1 MDPADQQ
8 RTLASQGALLG
19 QQEQSIQLLLDN
31 IAVMARAVSELS
43 QQMAR
48 LVISG
53 TSSPPAAGSA
63 ATVSSTLP
71 KDSHACDPEP
81 FDGDLDKW
89 SGQRRQVHALTF
101 VLSLSSLMSSWSVF
115 KGFLTDRIT
124 QAMPRTVFLCFVRE
138 PALWQNTRSSSG
150 RWRGTPGGMSRRSR
164 VRSIGV

>member
-31 IAVMARAVSELS
+31 IAAMAWAVSELL

-48 LVISG
+48 LGISG
-53 TSSPPAAGSA
+53 TSSPPAAGFA
-63 ATVSSTLP
+63 AAVSSTLP

-101 VLSLSSLMSSWSVF
+101 VLSLV
-115 KGFLTDRIT
+115 
-124 QAMPRTVFLCFVRE
+124 
-138 PALWQNTRSSSG
+138 
-150 RWRGTPGGMSRRSR
+150 
-164 VRSIGV
+164 